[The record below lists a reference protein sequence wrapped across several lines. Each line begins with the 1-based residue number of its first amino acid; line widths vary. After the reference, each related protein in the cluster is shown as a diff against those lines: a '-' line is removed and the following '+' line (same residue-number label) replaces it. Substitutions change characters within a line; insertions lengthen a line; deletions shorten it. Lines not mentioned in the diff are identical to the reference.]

1 MMRFRSG
8 GGLLLGVFLAACSYG
23 QALKSETVANPSS
36 AGSVQGNWS
45 LTADGKPLFSWVEAA
60 DDESA
65 TLRYAIRNGAQWSQ
79 PRTIAAKRQF
89 FRHPA
94 EAPGV
99 TALKDGS
106 LVAYWVEMPPDSEAE
121 IVHISASKDGVRW
134 TTPVIAHKDRSQ
146 NLHGLASMAASGDQ
160 EVSLIW
166 LEALKGEDEPS
177 VLKRTVVN
185 AAGAVVKEEN
195 LDTDVCTC
203 CPTSVA
209 RTAKGLL
216 VAYRGHN
223 AQDIRDI
230 TVKRFE
236 AGKWTPAKV
245 ISPDNWKINA
255 CPTNAASAA
264 AKGDRVA
271 VAWYTGA
278 GNQYKTQLAFS
289 TDGGATFGK
298 PVLVSTGHSFGYT
311 SVALD
316 DEGGAVISWLEQGKE
331 ATGLLA
337 RYVTAAGVAGPVLQV
352 AQGGKQGLGYARLLQ
367 VGKETW
373 IAWGNSDGAKVQ
385 TARLTK

>member
-1 MMRFRSG
+1 MLSRSG
-8 GGLLLGVFLAACSYG
+8 SGLLLGIFLAAFSHG
-23 QALKSETVANPSS
+23 QALKSEAAANP
-36 AGSVQGNWS
+36 APQGSTQANWS
-45 LTADGKPLFSWVEAA
+45 LTADGKLLMSWVEVAE
-60 DDESA
+60 DESS
-65 TLRYAIRNGAQWSQ
+65 TLRYVIRNGAQWSP
-79 PRTIAAKRQF
+79 PRTIATKRQL

-99 TALKDGS
+99 VSLKDGT
-106 LVAYWVEMPPDSEAE
+106 LVAHWVEMPPDSEAE
-121 IVHISASKDGVRW
+121 FAYVSSSKDGTRW
-134 TTPVIAHKDRSQ
+134 SAPVMAHKDRSQ
-146 NLHGLASMAASGDQ
+146 NLHGLASMTASGEQ

-185 AAGAVVKEEN
+185 AAGAVVREEN

-203 CPTSVA
+203 CPTSVV

-236 AGKWTPAKV
+236 GGKWTPAKV
-245 ISPDNWKINA
+245 VGTDNWKINA

-298 PVLVSTGHSFGYT
+298 PVLVSTGHSFGYA
-311 SVALD
+311 SVTLD
-316 DEGGAVISWLEQGKE
+316 DEGGAIVSWLEQGKDT
-331 ATGLLA
+331 TGLLA
-337 RYVTAAGVAGPVLQV
+337 RYVTSAGVAGPVLQV
-352 AQGGKQGLGYARLLQ
+352 AQGSKQGLGHPRLLQ
-367 VGKETW
+367 LGKETW
-373 IAWGNSDGAKVQ
+373 IAWGNSDNAKAQ
-385 TARLTK
+385 TARLTR